1 MERMPRSHTGLGYS
15 FWMVMDRGYLM
26 GYRLYQMY
34 NFDGFLLMTSPG
46 VQIQG
51 VVELGRACQKW

>member
-15 FWMVMDRGYLM
+15 FWMVMDMGYLM

-34 NFDGFLLMTSPG
+34 NFDDFLLMTSRG
-46 VQIQG
+46 VQIHQ
-51 VVELGRACQKW
+51 VLLN